1 MKVRVILSAMGLVL
15 ALASMRPLF
24 AQAKSPSVCC
34 GTNSDCAGSEI
45 CCDATASSGDCGP
58 DAPGY
63 CATQCG
69 RQSDGG

>member
-1 MKVRVILSAMGLVL
+1 MKVRLTLSAIGLVL

-24 AQAKSPSVCC
+24 AQAKAPAVCC
-34 GTNSDCAGSEI
+34 GTQADCAGNEV
-45 CCDATASSGDCGP
+45 CCDPGNAGDCGP

-69 RQSDGG
+69 RQSDGD